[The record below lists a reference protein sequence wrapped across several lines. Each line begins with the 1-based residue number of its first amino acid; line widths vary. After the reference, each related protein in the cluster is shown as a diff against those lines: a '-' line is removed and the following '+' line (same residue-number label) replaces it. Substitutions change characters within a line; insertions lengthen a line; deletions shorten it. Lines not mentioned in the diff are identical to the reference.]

1 MNGVLTNLSN
11 GIASKKSFFKGF
23 LGSRGRDR
31 DISGK
36 TAVNGQN
43 NKSVDQPQAMSGSSM
58 ITTNKSYNNMN
69 GISNTNTSMI
79 GMGTSHM
86 NKTSTLGNINNI
98 RNQNQP
104 STVFQ
109 GKNVAKDENGP
120 GMLPNNR
127 SYSVNRALKDITN
140 NVLNSSGAAVIQNQI
155 ANVKTK
161 MGTSQNSTKLP
172 SDTLKQTRATGL
184 SNSTSEQRG
193 CGSMNM

>member
-1 MNGVLTNLSN
+1 
-11 GIASKKSFFKGF
+11 
-23 LGSRGRDR
+23 
-31 DISGK
+31 
-36 TAVNGQN
+36 
-43 NKSVDQPQAMSGSSM
+43 
-58 ITTNKSYNNMN
+58 MN
-69 GISNTNTSMI
+69 GISGSNSSMI

-104 STVFQ
+104 SNVFPS
-109 GKNVAKDENGP
+109 KNGSKDENGP

-161 MGTSQNSTKLP
+161 IQTTQNSSKLP
-172 SDTLKQTRATGL
+172 SSDNIKQTRTTGL
-184 SNSTSEQRG
+184 STSTTEQRVG
-193 CGSMNM
+193 GAINMSRKPSPSMHSNYQMQTKQANVVPHVSHYTQILHLFSYFI